1 MTHSPAKPKELKTI
15 LAFTAVYLGGA
26 VLVSWQRGNSEFVF
40 YIGVM
45 IVLVATL
52 IPLHRRVGLSA
63 GVLWGLTI
71 WGLLHMAGGL
81 VQIPDSWKD
90 EGASNVLYNLR
101 FFPGGLKYDQ
111 VIHFFGFGITTW
123 LCWQTFSAKV
133 KNFEGGELQP
143 TPGLMILCAA
153 AGMGFGS
160 LNEVI
165 EFFATLLIP
174 DTNVGGYENTSWDMV
189 SNLAGAAT
197 AGIVIFVTGK
207 PRS

>member
-1 MTHSPAKPKELKTI
+1 MHTSATGSDLKRV
-15 LAFTAVYLGGA
+15 LGFTAVYLVA
-26 VLVSWQRGNSEFVF
+26 AALMSWQRGNSEFVF

-45 IVLVATL
+45 VVLIVAL

-63 GVLWGLTI
+63 GVLWGLTL

-81 VQIPDSWKD
+81 VPIPDAWKD
-90 EGASNVLYNLR
+90 ETASKVLYNLR
-101 FFPGGLKYDQ
+101 FIPGGLKYDQ

-123 LCWQTFSAKV
+123 VCWQAFSAKV
-133 KNFEGGELQP
+133 KNAEGGELRP

-165 EFFATLLIP
+165 EFFATLTLP
-174 DTNVGGYENTSWDMV
+174 ETNVGGYKNTSWDMV
-189 SNLAGAAT
+189 SNLVGCVTAAV
-197 AGIVIFVTGK
+197 AIYISGK
-207 PRS
+207 SKN